1 METSPGQP
9 IPFIEVHENEEDKNH
24 VLVIN
29 PYAINILQE
38 MRDKKV
44 LLPPQKSFHLF
55 TSFIQIAVLVVSG
68 TPSSGKSLLANRL
81 IDRFLLLLLSYLLL

>member
-9 IPFIEVHENEEDKNH
+9 IPFIEIHENEEDKNH

-44 LLPPQKSFHLF
+44 LPSQIILPFTYFFYSDRRPCCLWHSLF
-55 TSFIQIAVLVVSG
+55 WKIPLGQ
-68 TPSSGKSLLANRL
+68 SS
-81 IDRFLLLLLSYLLL
+81 Y